1 MMLPLILI
9 GVIFMMAKSKSAG
22 TNSSAATGAA
32 PKKTNPNTVNTSAS
46 GQHVNQAQAQ
56 STATQLET
64 AAGGI
69 AVAYAAK
76 GLASFIS
83 GLSSSGSSSNT
94 PDPSTI
100 NGDGS
105 SDPSIDETD
114 LVVAENDMG
123 SDTASASLD
132 PSSYDMTSTDEMDA

>member
-1 MMLPLILI
+1 MMFPIILI
-9 GVIFMMAKSKSAG
+9 GIIFVLAKSKTAT
-22 TNSSAATGAA
+22 TNSSATNGSA
-32 PKKTNPNTVNTSAS
+32 PKKSVPNTVNAGVT
-46 GQHVNQAQAQ
+46 GQHTNQAQAQ
-56 STATQLET
+56 STASQLET

-69 AVAYAAK
+69 AIAYAAK
-76 GLASFIS
+76 GIASFIS